1 MSFDLPQI
9 ALTAVSFIPLII
21 AVVCHEYAH
30 GWVAFRLGD
39 STAKLQGRLT
49 LNPLKHIHWFGSIV
63 LPVSLALLRIT
74 PIGFAKPV
82 PIDPRY
88 FRNFFRD
95 FMLVAIAGPL
105 TNFSIAAV
113 ALFAWHGLDSQLHFI
128 QQLNENTITD
138 EEIVRNGALLLA
150 MGLNFTVLINIL
162 LGLFNLIP
170 IPPLDGS
177 RILMF
182 LLPEQ
187 GRLFLLRVERFA
199 FILLFGFVAIS
210 AIFNL
215 HILSN
220 LFTPLLEWMEVHLLG
235 LVGWH

>member
-1 MSFDLPQI
+1 MKFDLPQI

-39 STAKLQGRLT
+39 PTAKLQGRLT
-49 LNPLKHIHWFGSIV
+49 LNPLKHVHWFGSIV

-105 TNFSIAAV
+105 TNFAIAAV
-113 ALFAWHGLDSQLHFI
+113 ALLAWHGLDNQFNTI
-128 QQLNENTITD
+128 QQWNSIRSD
-138 EEIVRNGALLLA
+138 EEFLRNGTLLLA
-150 MGLNFTVLINIL
+150 MGLNVTVLINIL

-187 GRLFLLRVERFA
+187 GRLFLIRIERFA
-199 FILLFGFVAIS
+199 LIILFGFVLMS

-215 HILSN
+215 HIISS
-220 LFTPLLEWMEVHLLG
+220 LFKPIINWLEGTLLG
-235 LVGWH
+235 VQIEMN